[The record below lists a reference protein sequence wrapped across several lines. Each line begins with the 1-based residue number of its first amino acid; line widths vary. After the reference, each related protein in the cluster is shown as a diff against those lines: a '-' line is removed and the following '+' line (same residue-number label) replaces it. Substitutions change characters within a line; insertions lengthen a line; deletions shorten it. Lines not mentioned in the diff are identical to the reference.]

1 MFQQLQR
8 VSRSN
13 RWIIES
19 GLPSATINK
28 DPAALTMRAI
38 FSPRGEFSFLRRP
51 IFSLTLKIAW
61 TRPFFSTT
69 MDAPFFPDDCP
80 ASIKK
85 ERQPELYGPPP
96 LLGVL
101 CMQKELCEWAN
112 WLAYKFPKKTSGR
125 ASIQPDLA
133 LSFISQPRWEIFT
146 LDLISGCFLRST
158 CCETLN
164 KRLFFLFGHLSD
176 RRLFGFKL

>member
-19 GLPSATINK
+19 GLPSATLNK

-38 FSPRGEFSFLRRP
+38 FSPRGAFSFLRRP
-51 IFSLTLKIAW
+51 FFFLMRRPIFFAHAQIAW
-61 TRPFFSTT
+61 TRLFFSTT
-69 MDAPFFPDDCP
+69 MDASFFPDDCP

-101 CMQKELCEWAN
+101 CMQKNFVSE
-112 WLAYKFPKKTSGR
+112 P
-125 ASIQPDLA
+125 IDL
-133 LSFISQPRWEIFT
+133 FINFR
-146 LDLISGCFLRST
+146 
-158 CCETLN
+158 
-164 KRLFFLFGHLSD
+164 KRLRDGRVFNPTSNCLLLIDYNNKFWP
-176 RRLFGFKL
+176 

>member
-19 GLPSATINK
+19 GLPSATLNK

-38 FSPRGEFSFLRRP
+38 FSPQGAFSFLRHPLFLPNAPPR
-51 IFSLTLKIAW
+51 FFAHAQIAW

-101 CMQKELCEWAN
+101 CMQKN
-112 WLAYKFPKKTSGR
+112 F
-125 ASIQPDLA
+125 ASEPIDLSI
-133 LSFISQPRWEIFT
+133 SFQ
-146 LDLISGCFLRST
+146 
-158 CCETLN
+158 
-164 KRLFFLFGHLSD
+164 KRLRDGRVFNPTSNCLLFPSRVGRFLP
-176 RRLFGFKL
+176 